1 MQREQGGVVNKE
13 LAIGNWLLAF
23 LPVLLLL
30 GSILLLQ
37 WEAAKAGA
45 IAWFASLVIAYGF
58 FGADGRLLA
67 LANSKGVS
75 LSIFVLLI
83 IWGAV
88 FLYNVADKAGAIKII
103 GNTLMKVTDDELLRC
118 LLFAWCFTSVL
129 QGLAGFGVPVAVVAP
144 IMVIMGYT
152 PLTAVATC
160 LVGHSWSI
168 TFGSMG
174 SSYIAIQLVTG
185 LPGEVVGP
193 VMALLFSIAVFTTGF
208 GVAHIYGGMD
218 AVRRAAPYIL
228 PSGVVMSA
236 TLWLANIIG
245 TAQLA
250 SLLAAMSG
258 CIMLGFFGYRQ
269 ARKQKEAGTSVADA
283 NGQSVAAMSFN
294 TVSFPYYLVIAL
306 SIMAQI
312 PPIKA
317 ALKQF
322 YIGLDYPT
330 VQTTLGYLVKAE
342 AGYAKIQI
350 FSHPAPMLFVAAL
363 AGYLVYVKAGSVDK
377 AILAKAAQETV
388 KKCIPTSV
396 GILLMVMMA
405 LVMIDSG
412 MTNYIARGI
421 AGMLQE
427 YYGLLAPVV
436 GVLGTFITGSNTNS
450 NIMFGALQ
458 YETALLL
465 GKSGTLFAAAQS
477 LGGSIG
483 VSIAPST
490 IMMGASNVGLNGQE
504 SAIMRVT
511 VKYCLFSIAIT
522 GIVVWMLS

>member
-1 MQREQGGVVNKE
+1 MQFAMQ
-13 LAIGNWLLAF
+13 LTPGNWLLAF

-30 GSILLLQ
+30 GSILFLK

-45 IAWFASLVIAYGF
+45 IAWFASLAVACSL
-58 FGADGRLLA
+58 FGADARLLA
-67 LANSKGVS
+67 LANSKGIS

-88 FLYNVADKAGAIKII
+88 FLYNVADKAGAIKVI
-103 GNTLMKVTDDELLRC
+103 GSTLEKVTDDKLLRC

-152 PLTAVATC
+152 PLTAVAAC

-168 TFGSMG
+168 SFGSMG

-185 LPGEVVGP
+185 VPGEIIGP

-208 GVAHIYGGMD
+208 GVAHIYGGMEG
-218 AVRRAAPYIL
+218 VRRAVPYVIPAGL
-228 PSGVVMSA
+228 AMSA

-258 CIMLGFFGYRQ
+258 SAVLGTFGWR
-269 ARKQKEAGTSVADA
+269 ASRAQKRAEPEKDA
-283 NGQSVAAMSFN
+283 PTVDAPRSSAQVMSFN
-294 TVSFPYYLVIAL
+294 TVSLPYYLVIGL
-306 SIMAQI
+306 SILAQI

-317 ALKQF
+317 ALKG
-322 YIGLDYPT
+322 YYLGLDYPAL
-330 VQTTLGYLVKAE
+330 TTAMGFAVKAE
-342 AGYAKIQI
+342 TAYSKIQI
-350 FSHPAPMLFVAAL
+350 FSHPAPMLFISAL
-363 AGYLVYVKAGSVDK
+363 IGYCVYVRIGSVDRG
-377 AILAKAAQETV
+377 ILAKAAAETV
-388 KKCIPTSV
+388 KKCVPTSV

-412 MTNYIARGI
+412 MTYYIARGI
-421 AGMLQE
+421 AGMLRE
-427 YYGLLAPVV
+427 YYGLLAPCV

-458 YETALLL
+458 YETATLL
-465 GKSGTLFAAAQS
+465 GKSGILFAAAQS

-504 SAIMRVT
+504 SAIMRIT
-511 VKYCLFSIAIT
+511 ARYCLFSVVMT
-522 GIVVWMLS
+522 GLVVWILS

>member
-1 MQREQGGVVNKE
+1 MDLTV
-13 LAIGNWLLAF
+13 GNWLLAC
-23 LPVLLLL
+23 LPVLLLM
-30 GSILLLQ
+30 GSILFLR
-37 WEAAKAGA
+37 WEAPKAGA
-45 IAWFASLVIAYGF
+45 GAWFVSLAVAWGG
-58 FGADGRLLA
+58 FGADARLLA

-88 FLYNVADKAGAIKII
+88 FLYTVAAKAGAIKVI
-103 GNTLMKVTDDELLRC
+103 GNTLMKVTDDRLLRC

-152 PLTAVATC
+152 PLTAVAAC
-160 LVGHSWSI
+160 LVGHSWAI

-185 LPGEVVGP
+185 LPGEVIGP

-208 GVAHIYGGMD
+208 GVAHIYGGMA
-218 AVRRAAPYIL
+218 AVKRAASIIFPA
-228 PSGVVMSA
+228 GAVMSA

-250 SLLAAMSG
+250 SLLAAMAG
-258 CIMLGFFGYRQ
+258 CIVLGAGAYLRTKKAGETAGDAPAPALNPQ
-269 ARKQKEAGTSVADA
+269 EAEGTKGQDVA
-283 NGQSVAAMSFN
+283 VMSFN
-294 TVSFPYYLVIAL
+294 TVSFPYYLLIAL
-306 SIMAQI
+306 SITAQI
-312 PPIKA
+312 PPVKT
-317 ALKQF
+317 ALKNLYF
-322 YIGLDYPT
+322 GLDYPA
-330 VQTTLGYLVKAE
+330 VQTALGYMVKAE
-342 AGYAKIQI
+342 TGYAKILL
-350 FSHPAPMLFVAAL
+350 FSHPAPMLFFAAL
-363 AGYLVYVKAGSVDK
+363 AGYCVYVKAGNVNR
-377 AILAKAAQETV
+377 AILAEAARETV

-412 MTNYIARGI
+412 MTTHIARGI
-421 AGMLQE
+421 AGMLRA

-483 VSIAPST
+483 VAISPST
-490 IMMGASNVGLNGQE
+490 IMTGASNVGLNGQE

-511 VKYCLFSIAIT
+511 AKYCLFSVVMT
-522 GIVVWMLS
+522 GIAVWILS